1 MVTLTWASPVPQNP
15 PASKISAATCVGTN
29 QLEPIPGLLTNLL
42 FSISSSSMESFSCG
56 GRPATDVAIVFS
68 YAFEYIRN
76 IMFGLIKPQNSRSC
90 QESSAEDEETTLD
103 EAEWRGCVLFGL
115 DSAES
120 QAIEADDYGGGRA
133 WSLNYSP
140 APIITIG
147 IVGVDDPCSGSTVIA
162 NAFASTPAGKGGLIT
177 VALP

>member
-42 FSISSSSMESFSCG
+42 FFISSSSMESFSCG

-76 IMFGLIKPQNSRSC
+76 IMFGSSHKTRALVKSLLPKMRRRHSMKQNG
-90 QESSAEDEETTLD
+90 EDAYSSDWT
-103 EAEWRGCVLFGL
+103 R
-115 DSAES
+115 
-120 QAIEADDYGGGRA
+120 R
-133 WSLNYSP
+133 N
-140 APIITIG
+140 
-147 IVGVDDPCSGSTVIA
+147 
-162 NAFASTPAGKGGLIT
+162 
-177 VALP
+177 